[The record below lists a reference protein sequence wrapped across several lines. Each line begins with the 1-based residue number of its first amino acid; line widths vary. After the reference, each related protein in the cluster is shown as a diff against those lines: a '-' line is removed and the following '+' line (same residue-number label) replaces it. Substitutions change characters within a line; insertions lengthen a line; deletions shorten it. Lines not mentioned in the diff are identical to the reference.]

1 MENESKKLVMSPYI
15 PNTIPKNTVYVAPEG
30 KWMPLDDNQWP
41 LVPFAFNTWVNEEIS
56 WYDTS
61 YLHAGLNPFMFFDI
75 KGTEYLDLLEAVSV
89 NTFRKFPV
97 GKARHVIICTENG
110 KLGLDG
116 IVVRRSEDEF
126 ISMCL
131 PDPVLLNQM
140 VGNKYN
146 FFSQSTRDKRVFYQ
160 LCGIRSLEIVEAATQ
175 QDLHDINFMHTK
187 DAKIAG
193 KNVFI
198 LRTGMAGT
206 LGYEVHGKIED
217 AEIIYNTLLE
227 VGNKYGIQQLGRLGY
242 VNCHA
247 EGSIP
252 QVAEHFATPF
262 DEKPVL
268 SGSLDRDSELIY
280 RSPIDLGW
288 EKMINFNHD
297 FIGKKALKAELD
309 GHHNTMVHLIWD
321 KDDILKVIAT
331 AFEAGNSCDILDLVS
346 DYDYVRNNGGM
357 HIDAVYYGDKMI
369 GASSGRMLSSKTREM
384 ISVCTI
390 DQDYAVEGKVVEVLW
405 GNPGT
410 RQMRIKAKVLM
421 FPYIQKN
428 RNETFDV
435 GTIPRQ
441 DFK

>member
-1 MENESKKLVMSPYI
+1 MENKSKKLVMSPYI
-15 PNTIPKNTVYVAPEG
+15 PNTIPENSVYVSPEG
-30 KWMPLDDNQWP
+30 NWMPMDDGQWP
-41 LVPFAFNTWVNEEIS
+41 LVPFAFDTWVNEEIS
-56 WYDTS
+56 WHETS
-61 YLHAGLNPFMFFDI
+61 YLHSGLNPFLFYDI
-75 KGTEYLDLLEAVSV
+75 KGLEYLDLLEAVSI

-97 GKARHVIICTENG
+97 GKARHTVICNEEG
-110 KLGLDG
+110 KLVLDG

-140 VGNKYN
+140 VGNIFN
-146 FFSQSTRDKRVFYQ
+146 FTSEDTREKRVFYQ
-160 LCGIRSLEIVEAATQ
+160 LCGPRSLEIVEAATRK
-175 QDLHDINFMHTK
+175 DLHDIKFMYAK
-187 DAKIAG
+187 DATIAG
-193 KNVFI
+193 KDVFI

-206 LGYEVHGKIED
+206 LGYEVHGKLEN
-217 AEIIYNTLLE
+217 AETIYNKLLE
-227 VGNKYGIQQLGRLGY
+227 VGEEYGIKELGRLGY

-262 DEKPVL
+262 IEKPVL

-288 EKMINFNHD
+288 KKLIKFDHD
-297 FIGKKALKAELD
+297 FIGKEALKAELE
-309 GHHNTMVHLIWD
+309 GHHNSMVHLIWD
-321 KDDILKVIAT
+321 KEDVLKVIST

-357 HIDAVYYGDKMI
+357 HIDAVYDGDKMI

-405 GNPGT
+405 GSPGT
-410 RQMRIKAKVLM
+410 RQVRIKAKVLL
-421 FPYIQKN
+421 FPYIREN
-428 RNETFDV
+428 RNENFDV
-435 GTIPRQ
+435 ETIPHPN
-441 DFK
+441 FK